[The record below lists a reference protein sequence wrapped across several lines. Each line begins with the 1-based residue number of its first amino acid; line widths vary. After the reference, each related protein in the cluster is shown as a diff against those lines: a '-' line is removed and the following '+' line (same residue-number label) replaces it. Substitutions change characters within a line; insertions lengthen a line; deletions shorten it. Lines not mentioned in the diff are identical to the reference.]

1 MLKFEKFK
9 HMSRSFSWSPR
20 NIGAKLSFRSRFD
33 NRLNDYIV
41 PSIIGANA
49 LVFSA
54 WQMSDRSLNRWLSNN
69 FTVTPHRIVEFHTS
83 LHTLV
88 TSFFSHRDI
97 FHLLANMITLYAFG
111 NSTVV
116 FLGAS
121 RFLTLYVSGGI
132 VSNLS
137 FCLWPYLSQTPNGS
151 RSLLQGRNFGRYET
165 ALGAS
170 GAISAVVM
178 WSVCANPWQKFFII
192 PIPIP
197 IPAIVLGVGFVL
209 KDIHELNYQFG
220 GRTANIG
227 HLGGAAFG
235 IGYFF
240 LKRFR

>member
-1 MLKFEKFK
+1 
-9 HMSRSFSWSPR
+9 MSRSFSWSPR

-41 PSIIGANA
+41 PSIIGANV

-97 FHLLANMITLYAFG
+97 FHLLANMITLYAFCCIPWCLKIFNFVCIWRNCIEFIVLLMAILIANFKWLEVAAARSKFRQVGIHG
-111 NSTVV
+111 NIKNARSHY
-116 FLGAS
+116 S
-121 RFLTLYVSGGI
+121 I
-132 VSNLS
+132 LS
-137 FCLWPYLSQTPNGS
+137 SFYC
-151 RSLLQGRNFGRYET
+151 FRYET

-178 WSVCANPWQKFFII
+178 WRWVVTCMRSQQRWSYNDTMISWYTI
-192 PIPIP
+192 
-197 IPAIVLGVGFVL
+197 
-209 KDIHELNYQFG
+209 
-220 GRTANIG
+220 
-227 HLGGAAFG
+227 
-235 IGYFF
+235 
-240 LKRFR
+240 